1 MIRPVRIAPSILAAD
16 FSRLGEEISSIADHV
31 DMVHIDVMDG
41 HFVPNV
47 SMGMPVIR
55 SIRPV
60 TALPFDCHLMM
71 TNPEGHLEALRA
83 AGADLVTVHIE
94 THPDPTGIAARA
106 RDLDLGFGLVVNPPT
121 PFEAVAPYVE
131 LTDMLVVMS
140 VQPGFGGQ
148 SFMEGV
154 LPKIEAAR
162 RHIDARALPVDLQV
176 DGGIGLDTV
185 AAARRA
191 GADVLVAGSA
201 IFRAPDPVEA
211 AVELRRRAEEALPG

>member
-16 FSRLGEEISSIADHV
+16 FSRLGEEIARVAEHV

-47 SMGMPVIR
+47 SIGPSVVKA
-55 SIRPV
+55 IRPV

-71 TNPEGHLEALRA
+71 TNPEPHLEALRV

-94 THPDPTGIAARA
+94 AHPDPTGIASRA
-106 RDLDLGFGLVVNPPT
+106 RDLGLGFGLVLNPST
-121 PFEAVAPYVE
+121 PFDAVAPYVE

-148 SFMEGV
+148 SFIESV
-154 LPKIEAAR
+154 LPKLEAAR
-162 RHIDARALPVDLQV
+162 RHIDARALPVDLQI
-176 DGGIGLDTV
+176 DGGVGLDTV

-191 GADVLVAGSA
+191 GADVFVAGSA
-201 IFRAPDPVEA
+201 VFGAADPVDA
-211 AVELRRRAEEALPG
+211 VVELRRRAEQAWPV